1 MVSIDEV
8 RERGARAVATVRAS
22 LNERAAS
29 LIKEYPEFAAGTAEV
44 GLVDRAWLEDPTN
57 HPIRTATNLDVV
69 QRFLER
75 SIEREPSLIAGLG
88 LNVIQMLSIE
98 ADNILEG
105 DQPIPMTI
113 MFTDLENFTA
123 FTSREGDE
131 AAREYLDRH
140 HKLVGPIIRSRGG
153 RVIKKLGDGLL
164 ISFGAPEGAV
174 LAALEMVD
182 AHTDDLRLRAG
193 IHHGEAVM
201 LGNDLVGNDVNI
213 AARVTDVAKGG
224 EILVTKDVR
233 DTVGPLPTVSF
244 GRARRKSFK
253 GVDGT
258 VSVSRVTH
266 VR

>member
-1 MVSIDEV
+1 MVSIEDV
-8 RERGARAVATVRAS
+8 RERGARAVSALRDS
-22 LNERAAS
+22 LNHRAAA
-29 LIKEYPEFAAGTAEV
+29 LIKEYPEFARGTAEV
-44 GLVDRAWLEDPTN
+44 GLVDRAWLEDPSN

-75 SIEREPSLIAGLG
+75 SIEKEPSLIASLG

-131 AAREYLDRH
+131 AAREYLDSH

-153 RVIKKLGDGLL
+153 RIVKKLGDGLL
-164 ISFGAPEGAV
+164 VSFGAPEGAV
-174 LAALEMVD
+174 LAAVEMVD
-182 AHTDDLRLRAG
+182 AHDQHLRLRAG

-224 EILVTKDVR
+224 EILVTRDVR
-233 DTVGPLPTVSF
+233 TAIGDLPAVRF

-253 GVDGT
+253 GVDEP
-258 VSVSRVTH
+258 VSVYKVTPA
-266 VR
+266 